1 MKKHSLKGDSRSII
15 GRKVKKL
22 RGEGLLPAT
31 VYGKKIGSENLAVS
45 ATDFAKTYS
54 ETGETGLIELS
65 VGSDVKPVLVH
76 HVQRDPVRNTILH
89 VEFHQVDLKE
99 KVHANVPLSLV
110 GEALAVTQKVGVL
123 LSLLSEIEVEAL
135 PTDLPEKIE
144 VDVAALAEVGQELK
158 VSDLHVPSGVT
169 VLSDATISV
178 VKVGE
183 LVSKEAEEQAAAE
196 VAAAEEAAAPAEG
209 ETSTGDAE
217 KPAEA
222 SEKQAASE
230 EKKSEEK

>member
-1 MKKHSLKGDSRSII
+1 MKKHTLKGDSREVI

-22 RGEGLLPAT
+22 RAEGLLPAT
-31 VYGKKIGSENLAVS
+31 VYGKKIGSSNLVVS
-45 ATDFAKTYS
+45 ASDFAKTYM
-54 ETGETGLIELS
+54 ETGETGLIELA
-65 VGSDVKPVLVH
+65 VGSDLKPVLVH
-76 HVQRDPVRNTILH
+76 HVQRDPVKNTILH

-110 GEALAVTQKVGVL
+110 GEAPAVAQKVGVL

-144 VDVAALAEVGQELK
+144 VDVTSLSEVGQELK
-158 VSDLHVPSGVT
+158 VSDLQVPSGVA

-209 ETSTGDAE
+209 EAPAGDAE

-222 SEKQAASE
+222 SAEKPATSE
-230 EKKSEEK
+230 EKK

>member
-1 MKKHSLKGDSRSII
+1 MKKHTLKGESREIV

-22 RGEGLLPAT
+22 RDDGLLPVT
-31 VYGKKIGSENLAVS
+31 VYGKKVDSQNLVVS
-45 ATDFAKTYS
+45 ASDFAKTYM
-54 ETGETGLIELS
+54 ETGETGLIELA
-65 VGSDVKPVLVH
+65 VGSDLKPVLVH

-99 KVHANVPLSLV
+99 KVHANVPLVLV
-110 GEALAVTQKVGVL
+110 GEAPAVAQKVGVL
-123 LSLLSEIEVEAL
+123 LTLLSEIEVEAL

-144 VDVAALAEVGQELK
+144 VDVTSLAEVGQELK
-158 VSDLHVPSGVT
+158 VSDLRAPSGVA
-169 VLSDATISV
+169 VLSDAAISV

-209 ETSTGDAE
+209 EAPAEDAE

-222 SEKQAASE
+222 SAEKPAASE
-230 EKKSEEK
+230 EKK

>member
-1 MKKHSLKGDSRSII
+1 MKKHTLKGESREIV
-15 GRKVKKL
+15 GRKVKRL
-22 RGEGLLPAT
+22 RADGLLPVT
-31 VYGKKIGSENLAVS
+31 VYGKKVDSQNLVVS
-45 ATDFAKTYS
+45 ASDFAKTYM
-54 ETGETGLIELS
+54 ETGETGLIELA
-65 VGSDVKPVLVH
+65 VGSDLKPVLVH

-99 KVHANVPLSLV
+99 KVHANVPLVLV
-110 GEALAVTQKVGVL
+110 GEAPAVAQKVGVL
-123 LSLLSEIEVEAL
+123 LTLLSEIEVEAL

-144 VDVAALAEVGQELK
+144 VDVASLAEVGQELK
-158 VSDLHVPSGVT
+158 VSDLRTPSGVA
-169 VLSDATISV
+169 VLSDAAISV

-209 ETSTGDAE
+209 EAPAEDAE

-222 SEKQAASE
+222 SAEKPAASE
-230 EKKSEEK
+230 EKK

>member
-1 MKKHSLKGDSRSII
+1 
-15 GRKVKKL
+15 
-22 RGEGLLPAT
+22 
-31 VYGKKIGSENLAVS
+31 
-45 ATDFAKTYS
+45 
-54 ETGETGLIELS
+54 
-65 VGSDVKPVLVH
+65 VKPVLVH

>member
-1 MKKHSLKGDSRSII
+1 MKKHTLKGESREIV
-15 GRKVKKL
+15 GRKVKRL
-22 RGEGLLPAT
+22 RADGLLPVT
-31 VYGKKIGSENLAVS
+31 VYGKKVDSQNLVVS
-45 ATDFAKTYS
+45 ASDFAKTYM
-54 ETGETGLIELS
+54 ETGETGLIELA
-65 VGSDVKPVLVH
+65 VGSDLKPVLVH

-99 KVHANVPLSLV
+99 KVHANVPLVLV
-110 GEALAVTQKVGVL
+110 GEAPAVAQKVGVL
-123 LSLLSEIEVEAL
+123 LTLLSEIEVEAL

-144 VDVAALAEVGQELK
+144 VDVASLAEVGQELK
-158 VSDLHVPSGVT
+158 VSDLRAPSGVA
-169 VLSDATISV
+169 VLSDAAISV

-209 ETSTGDAE
+209 EAPAEDAE

-222 SEKQAASE
+222 SAEKPAASE
-230 EKKSEEK
+230 EKK

>member
-1 MKKHSLKGDSRSII
+1 MKKHTLKGESREIV

-22 RGEGLLPAT
+22 RADGLLPVT
-31 VYGKKIGSENLAVS
+31 VYGKKVDSQNLVVS
-45 ATDFAKTYS
+45 ASDFAKTYM
-54 ETGETGLIELS
+54 ETGETGLIELA
-65 VGSDVKPVLVH
+65 VGSDLKPVLVH

-99 KVHANVPLSLV
+99 KVHANVPLVLV
-110 GEALAVTQKVGVL
+110 GEAPAVAQKVGVL
-123 LSLLSEIEVEAL
+123 LTLLSEIEVEAL

-144 VDVAALAEVGQELK
+144 VDVTSLAEVGQELK
-158 VSDLHVPSGVT
+158 VSDLRAPSGVA
-169 VLSDATISV
+169 VLSDAAISV

-209 ETSTGDAE
+209 EAPAEDAE

-222 SEKQAASE
+222 SAEKPAASE
-230 EKKSEEK
+230 EKK